1 MLPVTTDSLSLYMYQ
16 IKQFPL
22 LTLEEEMDLANRYIQ
37 SQDVNAAYKLVTSH
51 LRYAASIAFKYR
63 GYGLPMM
70 DIISEA
76 NIGLMKALKRYD
88 PTIGRFVTYSRLWI
102 KAQIHEFLLANVSML
117 KICSNKTRSKLLK
130 GLHNLTRQLHYCQDI
145 EQTYIT
151 VAKDIDVT
159 VDELREFQQRFY
171 PTISLNCPQDENSSA
186 ATLQDRIVDET
197 PLVEEVLI
205 EEQETTNVNKQL
217 YDAFSKLDERKQYI
231 VKNRFLIDK
240 QESLESIAQKF
251 NVSRERIR
259 QLETIA
265 LNEMKRYMEQQG

>member
-22 LTLEEEMDLANRYIQ
+22 LTLEEEIDLANRYIQ
-37 SQDVNAAYKLVTSH
+37 TQDINAAYKLVTSH
-51 LRYAASIAFKYR
+51 LRYAAKIAFTYR

-76 NIGLMKALKRYD
+76 NIGLMKALKRYN

-102 KAQIHEFLLANVSML
+102 KAQIHEFLLSNISMI
-117 KICSNKTRSKLLK
+117 KICSNKSRSKLLK
-130 GLHNLTRQLHYCQDI
+130 GLHNLNRQLHYCQNI
-145 EQTYIT
+145 EQTYTT
-151 VAKDIDVT
+151 VANDINVT
-159 VDELREFQQRFY
+159 VDELKEFQLRFL
-171 PTISLNCPQDENSSA
+171 PSISLNCPQDENSSA

-205 EEQETTNVNKQL
+205 EQQETTNVNRKL

-231 VKNRFLIDK
+231 VKNRFLTDK

-265 LNEMKRYMEQQG
+265 LNEMKRYMEGQ